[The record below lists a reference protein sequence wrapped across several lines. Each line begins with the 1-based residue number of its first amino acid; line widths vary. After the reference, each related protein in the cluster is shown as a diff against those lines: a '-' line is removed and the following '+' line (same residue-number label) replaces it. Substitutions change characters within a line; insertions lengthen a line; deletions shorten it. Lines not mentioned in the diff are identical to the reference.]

1 MMFLNTKIPPPI
13 VAILFAV
20 LIFYFSDSFA
30 YVDLPFKI
38 YISLFFVLLGF
49 FITFSSARNFKK
61 KETTVNPIKPEEASQ
76 LVTDGFFKITRNPM
90 YLGMLLFLLGLSI
103 YNGLI
108 VGLVFLPLFV
118 GYITYFQI
126 IPEENAMLELFGEE
140 FKVYM
145 KKVRRWI

>member
-20 LIFYFSDSFA
+20 MIFYFSDSFA

-118 GYITYFQI
+118 GYITFFQI
-126 IPEENAMLELFGEE
+126 IPEERAMIEIFGEDY
-140 FKVYM
+140 KAYM

>member
-1 MMFLNTKIPPPI
+1 MFLNTKIPPPI

-108 VGLVFLPLFV
+108 VGLVILPLFV
-118 GYITYFQI
+118 GYITFFQI
-126 IPEENAMLELFGEE
+126 IPEERAMIKIFGEDY
-140 FKVYM
+140 KAYM

>member
-1 MMFLNTKIPPPI
+1 MKFLNTKIPPPI
-13 VAILFAV
+13 VTILFAV
-20 LIFYFSDSFA
+20 LIFYFSESFA

-118 GYITYFQI
+118 GYITFFQI
-126 IPEENAMLELFGEE
+126 IPEENAMIKIFGEDY
-140 FKVYM
+140 KAYM

>member
-1 MMFLNTKIPPPI
+1 MFLNTKIPPP
-13 VAILFAV
+13 VVTILFAIM
-20 LIFYFSDSFA
+20 IFYFSDNFA

-38 YISLFFVLLGF
+38 YISLFFISLGF
-49 FITFSSARNFKK
+49 IVTFSSARNFKK
-61 KETTVNPIKPEEASQ
+61 KDTTVNPMKPNETSK

-108 VGLVFLPLFV
+108 VGLIFLPLFV

-126 IPEENAMLELFGEE
+126 IPEESAMLELFGEE

>member
-1 MMFLNTKIPPPI
+1 MKFLNTKIPPPI
-13 VAILFAV
+13 VTILFAV
-20 LIFYFSDSFA
+20 LIFYFSESFA

-61 KETTVNPIKPEEASQ
+61 KETTVNPIKPEETSQ

-118 GYITYFQI
+118 GYITFFQI
-126 IPEENAMLELFGEE
+126 IPEENAMIELFGEDY
-140 FKVYM
+140 KTYM

>member
-1 MMFLNTKIPPPI
+1 MFLNTKIPPPI

-20 LIFYFSDSFA
+20 MIFYFSDSFA

-118 GYITYFQI
+118 GYITFFQI
-126 IPEENAMLELFGEE
+126 IPEERAMIEIFGEDY
-140 FKVYM
+140 KAYM

>member
-1 MMFLNTKIPPPI
+1 MFLNTKIPPPI

-20 LIFYFSDSFA
+20 MIFYFSDSFA
-30 YVDLPFKI
+30 HVDLPFKI
-38 YISLFFVLLGF
+38 YISLSFVLLGF

-90 YLGMLLFLLGLSI
+90 YLGMLLFLLGVSI

-118 GYITYFQI
+118 GYITFFQI
-126 IPEENAMLELFGEE
+126 IPEERAMIKIFGEDY
-140 FKVYM
+140 KAYM

>member
-1 MMFLNTKIPPPI
+1 MFLNTKIPPP
-13 VAILFAV
+13 VVTILFAIM
-20 LIFYFSDSFA
+20 IFYFSDNFA

-38 YISLFFVLLGF
+38 YISLFFISLGF
-49 FITFSSARNFKK
+49 IVTFSSARNFKK
-61 KETTVNPIKPEEASQ
+61 KDTTVNPMKPNETTK

-108 VGLVFLPLFV
+108 VGLIFLPLFV

-140 FKVYM
+140 FTVYM

>member
-1 MMFLNTKIPPPI
+1 MFLNTKIPPPI
-13 VAILFAV
+13 IAILFAV

-103 YNGLI
+103 YNGII
-108 VGLVFLPLFV
+108 VGLLFLPLFV
-118 GYITYFQI
+118 GYITFFQI
-126 IPEENAMLELFGEE
+126 IPEERAMIKIFGEDY
-140 FKVYM
+140 KAYM

>member
-1 MMFLNTKIPPPI
+1 MFLNTKIPPP
-13 VAILFAV
+13 VVTILFAIM
-20 LIFYFSDSFA
+20 IFYFSDNFA

-38 YISLFFVLLGF
+38 YISLFFISLGF
-49 FITFSSARNFKK
+49 IVTFSSARNFKK
-61 KETTVNPIKPEEASQ
+61 KDTTVNPMKPNETTK

-108 VGLVFLPLFV
+108 VGLIFLPLFV

-126 IPEENAMLELFGEE
+126 IPEENAMLEIFGEE
-140 FKVYM
+140 FTLYM

>member
-1 MMFLNTKIPPPI
+1 MFLNTKIPPP
-13 VAILFAV
+13 VVTILFAIM
-20 LIFYFSDSFA
+20 IFYFSDNFA

-38 YISLFFVLLGF
+38 YISLFFISLGF
-49 FITFSSARNFKK
+49 IVTFSSARNFKK
-61 KETTVNPIKPEEASQ
+61 KDTTVNPMKPNETTK

-108 VGLVFLPLFV
+108 VGLIFLPLFV

-126 IPEENAMLELFGEE
+126 IPEENAMLEIFGDE
-140 FKVYM
+140 FTLYM

>member
-1 MMFLNTKIPPPI
+1 MKFLNTKIPPPI
-13 VAILFAV
+13 VTILFAV
-20 LIFYFSDSFA
+20 LIFYFSETFA
-30 YVDLPFKI
+30 YIGLPFKI

-61 KETTVNPIKPEEASQ
+61 KETTVNPIKPEETSQ

-118 GYITYFQI
+118 GYITFFQI
-126 IPEENAMLELFGEE
+126 IPEENAMIKIFGEDY
-140 FKVYM
+140 KAYM

>member
-1 MMFLNTKIPPPI
+1 MLLNTKIPPPI
-13 VAILFAV
+13 IAILFAV

-38 YISLFFVLLGF
+38 YFSLFFVLLGF
-49 FITFSSARNFKK
+49 FIIFSSARNFKK

-118 GYITYFQI
+118 GYITFFQI
-126 IPEENAMLELFGEE
+126 IPEESAMIEIFGEDY
-140 FKVYM
+140 KAYM

>member
-1 MMFLNTKIPPPI
+1 MFLNTKIPPPI
-13 VAILFAV
+13 IAILFAV
-20 LIFYFSDSFA
+20 MIFYFSDSFA

-118 GYITYFQI
+118 GYITFFQI
-126 IPEENAMLELFGEE
+126 IPEESAMIKIFGEDYKE
-140 FKVYM
+140 YM

>member
-1 MMFLNTKIPPPI
+1 MFLNTKIPPPI

-20 LIFYFSDSFA
+20 MIFYFSDSFA

-76 LVTDGFFKITRNPM
+76 LVTDGFFKVTRNPM

-108 VGLVFLPLFV
+108 VGLLFLPLFV
-118 GYITYFQI
+118 GYITFFQI
-126 IPEENAMLELFGEE
+126 IPEERAMIKIFGEDY
-140 FKVYM
+140 KAYM

>member
-20 LIFYFSDSFA
+20 MIFYFSDSFA

-49 FITFSSARNFKK
+49 FITFSSARNFKN

-108 VGLVFLPLFV
+108 VGLLFLPLFV
-118 GYITYFQI
+118 GYITFFQI
-126 IPEENAMLELFGEE
+126 IPEERAMIKIFGEDY
-140 FKVYM
+140 KAYM

>member
-118 GYITYFQI
+118 GYITFFQI
-126 IPEENAMLELFGEE
+126 IPEESAMIEIFGEDY
-140 FKVYM
+140 KAYM

>member
-1 MMFLNTKIPPPI
+1 MFLNTKIPPPI
-13 VAILFAV
+13 IAILFAV
-20 LIFYFSDSFA
+20 MIFYFSDSFA

-108 VGLVFLPLFV
+108 VGLVILPLFV
-118 GYITYFQI
+118 GYITFFQI
-126 IPEENAMLELFGEE
+126 IPEERAMIKIFGEDY
-140 FKVYM
+140 KAYM

>member
-49 FITFSSARNFKK
+49 FIIFSSARNFKK

-118 GYITYFQI
+118 GYITFFQI
-126 IPEENAMLELFGEE
+126 IPEESAMIEIFGEDY
-140 FKVYM
+140 KAYM

>member
-1 MMFLNTKIPPPI
+1 MCIR
-13 VAILFAV
+13 
-20 LIFYFSDSFA
+20 D
-30 YVDLPFKI
+30 
-38 YISLFFVLLGF
+38 
-49 FITFSSARNFKK
+49 R
-61 KETTVNPIKPEEASQ
+61 VNPMKPNETSK

-108 VGLVFLPLFV
+108 VGLIFLPLFV

>member
-1 MMFLNTKIPPPI
+1 MLLNTKIPPPI
-13 VAILFAV
+13 IAILFAV
-20 LIFYFSDSFA
+20 MIFYFSDSFA

-118 GYITYFQI
+118 GYITFFQI
-126 IPEENAMLELFGEE
+126 IPEESAMIEIFGEDY
-140 FKVYM
+140 KAYM

>member
-1 MMFLNTKIPPPI
+1 MFLNTKIPPPI

-49 FITFSSARNFKK
+49 FIIFSSARNFKK

-118 GYITYFQI
+118 GYITFFQI
-126 IPEENAMLELFGEE
+126 IPEESAMIEIFGEDY
-140 FKVYM
+140 KAYM

>member
-1 MMFLNTKIPPPI
+1 MKFLNTKIPPPI
-13 VAILFAV
+13 VTILFAV
-20 LIFYFSDSFA
+20 LIFYFSESFA
-30 YVDLPFKI
+30 YIGLPFKI

-61 KETTVNPIKPEEASQ
+61 KETTVNPIKPEETSQ

-118 GYITYFQI
+118 GYITFFQI
-126 IPEENAMLELFGEE
+126 IPEENVMIKIFDEDYKA
-140 FKVYM
+140 YM

>member
-1 MMFLNTKIPPPI
+1 MFLKTKIPPPI
-13 VAILFAV
+13 VVILFAV
-20 LIFYFSDSFA
+20 MIFYFSDSFVN
-30 YVDLPFKI
+30 VDLPYKI
-38 YISLFFVLLGF
+38 YISLFFILLGF
-49 FITFSSARNFKK
+49 FITFSSARNFKN
-61 KETTVNPIKPEEASQ
+61 KETTVNPIKPEEASK

-118 GYITYFQI
+118 GYITFFQI
-126 IPEENAMLELFGEE
+126 IPEENAMIELFGEDY
-140 FKVYM
+140 KTYM

>member
-1 MMFLNTKIPPPI
+1 MLLNTKIPPPI
-13 VAILFAV
+13 IAILFAV

-38 YISLFFVLLGF
+38 YFSLFFVLLGF

-118 GYITYFQI
+118 GYITFFQI
-126 IPEENAMLELFGEE
+126 IPEERAMIKIFGEDY
-140 FKVYM
+140 KAYM

>member
-1 MMFLNTKIPPPI
+1 MFLNTKIPPPI
-13 VAILFAV
+13 IAILFAV
-20 LIFYFSDSFA
+20 MIFYFSDSFA

-38 YISLFFVLLGF
+38 YLSLFFVLLGF

-118 GYITYFQI
+118 GYITFFQI
-126 IPEENAMLELFGEE
+126 IPEERAMIKIFGEDY
-140 FKVYM
+140 KAYM

>member
-1 MMFLNTKIPPPI
+1 MFLNTKIPPPVI
-13 VAILFAV
+13 TILFAV
-20 LIFYFSDSFA
+20 MIFYFSDSFA

-118 GYITYFQI
+118 GYITFFQI
-126 IPEENAMLELFGEE
+126 IPEERAMIEIFGEDY
-140 FKVYM
+140 KVYM

>member
-108 VGLVFLPLFV
+108 VGLVILPLFV
-118 GYITYFQI
+118 GYITFFQI
-126 IPEENAMLELFGEE
+126 IPEERAMIKIFGEDY
-140 FKVYM
+140 KAYM

>member
-1 MMFLNTKIPPPI
+1 MFLNTKIPPP
-13 VAILFAV
+13 VVTILFAIM
-20 LIFYFSDSFA
+20 IFYFSDNFA

-38 YISLFFVLLGF
+38 YISLFFISLGF
-49 FITFSSARNFKK
+49 IVTFSSARNFKK
-61 KETTVNPIKPEEASQ
+61 KDTTVNPMKPNETSK

-108 VGLVFLPLFV
+108 VGLIFLPLFV

-140 FKVYM
+140 FTVYM

>member
-1 MMFLNTKIPPPI
+1 MFLNTKIPPPI
-13 VAILFAV
+13 IAILFAV
-20 LIFYFSDSFA
+20 MIFYFSDSFA

-118 GYITYFQI
+118 GYITFFQI
-126 IPEENAMLELFGEE
+126 IPEERAMIKIFGEDY
-140 FKVYM
+140 KAYM

>member
-1 MMFLNTKIPPPI
+1 MFLNTKIPPPI

-20 LIFYFSDSFA
+20 MIFYFSDSFA
-30 YVDLPFKI
+30 HVDLPFKI
-38 YISLFFVLLGF
+38 YISLSFVLLGF
-49 FITFSSARNFKK
+49 FIIFSSARNFKK

-118 GYITYFQI
+118 GYITFFQI
-126 IPEENAMLELFGEE
+126 IPEESAMIEIFGEDY
-140 FKVYM
+140 KAYM

>member
-1 MMFLNTKIPPPI
+1 MKPN
-13 VAILFAV
+13 
-20 LIFYFSDSFA
+20 
-30 YVDLPFKI
+30 
-38 YISLFFVLLGF
+38 
-49 FITFSSARNFKK
+49 
-61 KETTVNPIKPEEASQ
+61 ETSK

-108 VGLVFLPLFV
+108 VGLIFLPLFV

-126 IPEENAMLELFGEE
+126 IPEEDAMLEILGEE

>member
-1 MMFLNTKIPPPI
+1 MFLNTKIPPPVVTI
-13 VAILFAV
+13 LVAIM
-20 LIFYFSDSFA
+20 IFYFSDNFA

-38 YISLFFVLLGF
+38 YISLFFISLGF
-49 FITFSSARNFKK
+49 IVTFSSARNFKK
-61 KETTVNPIKPEEASQ
+61 KDTTVNPMKPNETTK

-108 VGLVFLPLFV
+108 VGLIFLPLFV

-126 IPEENAMLELFGEE
+126 IPEENAMLEIFGEE
-140 FKVYM
+140 FTLYM

>member
-1 MMFLNTKIPPPI
+1 MFLNTKIPPPI

-20 LIFYFSDSFA
+20 MIFYFSDSFA
-30 YVDLPFKI
+30 HVDLPFKI

-90 YLGMLLFLLGLSI
+90 YLGMLLFLFGLSI

-108 VGLVFLPLFV
+108 VGFVFLPLFV
-118 GYITYFQI
+118 GYITFFQI
-126 IPEENAMLELFGEE
+126 IPEESAMIEIFGEDY
-140 FKVYM
+140 KAYM

>member
-118 GYITYFQI
+118 GYITFFQI
-126 IPEENAMLELFGEE
+126 IPEESAMIEIFGEDY
-140 FKVYM
+140 KTYM

>member
-1 MMFLNTKIPPPI
+1 MFLNTKIPPPI

-20 LIFYFSDSFA
+20 MIFYFSDSFA
-30 YVDLPFKI
+30 YVDLPFKL

-118 GYITYFQI
+118 GYITFFQI
-126 IPEENAMLELFGEE
+126 IPEESAMIEIFGEDY
-140 FKVYM
+140 KAYM

>member
-1 MMFLNTKIPPPI
+1 MFLNTKIPPP
-13 VAILFAV
+13 VVTILFAIM
-20 LIFYFSDSFA
+20 IFYFSDNFA

-38 YISLFFVLLGF
+38 YISLFFISLGF
-49 FITFSSARNFKK
+49 IVTFSSARNFKK
-61 KETTVNPIKPEEASQ
+61 KDTTVNPMKPNETSK

-108 VGLVFLPLFV
+108 VGLIFLPLFV

-126 IPEENAMLELFGEE
+126 IPEENAMLEIFGEE
-140 FKVYM
+140 FTLYM